1 MNSNIRQNY
10 QAMKDHSNVTKMY
23 FWMIQR
29 AKKEFFGHF
38 LEFGLLVSLISLLL
52 PPIVLLYLLFAW
64 HQGLAGVVAFSLYV
78 IAGVE
83 YAEKYMVC
91 Q

>member
-1 MNSNIRQNY
+1 MSQKCIFERSKEPKKSFL
-10 QAMKDHSNVTKMY
+10 AIFWTLVCWIDLILHNV
-23 FWMIQR
+23 
-29 AKKEFFGHF
+29 
-38 LEFGLLVSLISLLL
+38 
-52 PPIVLLYLLFAW
+52 IVLNVIDILLHLLFAW
-64 HQGLAGVVAFSLYV
+64 HRGLAGVVAFSLYV

>member
-1 MNSNIRQNY
+1 M
-10 QAMKDHSNVTKMY
+10 M
-23 FWMIQR
+23 QR
-29 AKKEFFGHF
+29 AKKEVFGHS
-38 LEFGLLVSLISLLL
+38 LEFGLLDRLDIDV
-52 PPIVLLYLLFAW
+52 IVLNVIDILLHLLFAW
-64 HQGLAGVVAFSLYV
+64 HRGLAGVVAFSLYV